1 MKFITER
8 SRILESA
15 TSFANAMK
23 KPYWASAVWTMEQKQ
38 AILDK
43 LLSMD
48 LSTATSEEVN
58 LVTEIAYIQHIQC
71 DECGNTSWNLVQ
83 LGEEPDYYSNT
94 STICYNCI
102 ADAHDQ
108 MRIMAG
114 ID

>member
-15 TSFANAMK
+15 TSFADAMK
-23 KPYWASAVWTMEQKQ
+23 TPYWASAVWTMEQKQ

-43 LLSMD
+43 LLKMD

-58 LVTEIAYIQHIQC
+58 LVTEIAYIQPIQC

-83 LGEEPDYYSNT
+83 LGEDADYESNT
-94 STICYNCI
+94 ATICYDCL
-102 ADAHDQ
+102 AEVHS
-108 MRIMAG
+108 RIMAG
-114 ID
+114 IN